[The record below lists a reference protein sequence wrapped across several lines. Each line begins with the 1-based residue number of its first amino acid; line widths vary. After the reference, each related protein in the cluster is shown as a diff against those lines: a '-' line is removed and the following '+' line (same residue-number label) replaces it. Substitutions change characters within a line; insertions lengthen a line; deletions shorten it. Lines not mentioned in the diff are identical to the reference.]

1 MEGGYFRPIN
11 IIFFLFTVDKQMPEV
26 RGMKSNA
33 IIFVKPGEVSLAE
46 VELPAPTPRDIVVK
60 TEVGGIS
67 VGTERWAYLGKRD
80 EIQFPNVPG
89 YMAAG
94 RVVSVGAEA
103 AARGW
108 REGDRV
114 YYFRTRLTGELEA
127 NSWMGSHVAD
137 AVIDVCGPRGNGAME
152 IHHCEK
158 LPAGLAPE
166 EAALAGLCGVA
177 LRGIEMA
184 GVPAGAKVLVCG
196 LGVIGQFAAQACLL
210 KGAEVTATDV
220 VGRRLEI
227 ARVLGADHV
236 VNGKTENLAER
247 AREIAPEGF
256 DIIIDTSSVAAVV
269 NALFPL
275 LKLRGKFVFQGWYP
289 PPTPLDLNAL
299 HQRMPSAYFP
309 CAHSGE
315 AVAVALGW
323 AARGW
328 LRSAPLVTHTFAPAQ
343 AAEAYAMVGRGS
355 DEFLGILIDWRKI

>member
-1 MEGGYFRPIN
+1 
-11 IIFFLFTVDKQMPEV
+11 MPEV
-26 RGMKSNA
+26 CGMKSQA
-33 IIFVKPGEVSLAE
+33 IIFVKPGEVSLRD
-46 VELPAPTPRDIVVK
+46 VELPEPTARDIVVE
-60 TEVGGIS
+60 TEVSGIS

-94 RVVSVGAEA
+94 RVVSVGDDA

-108 REGDRV
+108 REGERV
-114 YYFRTRLTGELEA
+114 YYFRSRLTGDLEA
-127 NSWMGSHVAD
+127 NSWMGSHLAH
-137 AVIDVCGPRGNGAME
+137 AVIDVCGPRGNGPME

-158 LPAGLAPE
+158 LPVGLASE
-166 EAALAGLCGVA
+166 EAALTCLCAVA

-184 GVPAGAKVLVCG
+184 VVPAGATVLVCG
-196 LGVIGQFAAQACLL
+196 LGVIGQFAAQACRL
-210 KGAEVTATDV
+210 KGAEVTVTDV
-220 VGRRLEI
+220 VERRLEI
-227 ARVLGADHV
+227 ARELGASHC
-236 VNGKTENLAER
+236 VNGKTESLAER
-247 AREIAPEGF
+247 AREIAPDGF
-256 DIIIDTSSVAAVV
+256 DIIIDTSSVATVV
-269 NALFPL
+269 NSLFPL

-315 AVAVALGW
+315 AVAVALDW

-328 LRSAPLVTHTFAPAQ
+328 LRSAPLVTHTFAPQQ

-355 DEFLGILIDWRKI
+355 DEFLGILIDWRKL